1 MSSKW
6 GVGWD
11 TYLASQRNFIVA
23 NIDVRGTGFQV
34 SRACNIQHSQSTLWN
49 HSQTVHVSSE
59 IDMKDIKIV
68 QSNLM
73 SLITNQLLSLMS
85 SLSEDGDHIDYW
97 AGGYSRMLIELQY
110 CN

>member
-1 MSSKW
+1 MDGRINQQTLKRTNKNNILVKNILQSKYLIKIFIFSHSYGGPGTQTVSSKW

-49 HSQTVHVSSE
+49 HSQTVHVSS
-59 IDMKDIKIV
+59 
-68 QSNLM
+68 
-73 SLITNQLLSLMS
+73 
-85 SLSEDGDHIDYW
+85 
-97 AGGYSRMLIELQY
+97 
-110 CN
+110 